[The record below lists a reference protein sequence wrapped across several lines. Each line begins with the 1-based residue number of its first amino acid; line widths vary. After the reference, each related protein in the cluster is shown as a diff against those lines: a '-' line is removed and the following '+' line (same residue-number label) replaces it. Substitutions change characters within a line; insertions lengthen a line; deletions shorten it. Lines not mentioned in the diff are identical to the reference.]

1 MASLEYMRKNVM
13 LIVGGWAALSTE
25 PGGGAYLPSV
35 LALRPFTLPG
45 EATSDNA
52 FQF

>member
-25 PGGGAYLPSV
+25 PGGGAYPPSV
-35 LALRPFTLPG
+35 LALGTFTLPG
-45 EATSDNA
+45 EATSDIVL
-52 FQF
+52 